1 MKTSLIIS
9 VIIAGLAVL
18 ATLSLAADA
27 ESELKAVEQRW
38 SDAYTKGDTATLKTV
53 EAEDYSMVNAD
64 GTISTKA
71 EDIKGVADKTFV
83 VKSATM
89 SDMKIR
95 TLGNSHAC
103 VTGMWTLTEASEK
116 GKDISG
122 DYRFIDIFERKNNKW
137 QAIAT
142 QLTKI
147 EKK

>member
-9 VIIAGLAVL
+9 VIIAGVAVL
-18 ATLSLAADA
+18 ATSSLAADA
-27 ESELKAVEQRW
+27 ESELKAIEQRW
-38 SDAYTKGDTATLKTV
+38 SDAYTHGDTATLKTV

-64 GTISTKA
+64 GTVSTKA
-71 EDIKGVADKTFV
+71 KDIKEVEDKTFV

-89 SDMKIR
+89 SDMKVR

-103 VTGMWTLTEASEK
+103 VTGLWKITEASEK

-122 DYRFIDIFERKNNKW
+122 DYRFIDIFEKKNNKW
-137 QAIAT
+137 QAVAT

-147 EKK
+147 EK